1 MKEYGQETD
10 DNIYLKFTKQLRRN
24 VERRYITKLSWK
36 PAAQQ
41 LLSNESRRTVGL
53 RSFIKK
59 LERNPELLDKYE
71 QIIPGQL
78 KERIIKKDRS
88 RTNW

>member
-1 MKEYGQETD
+1 MKEYDQETD

-36 PAAQQ
+36 PTAQQ

-59 LERNPELLDKYE
+59 LERNPELLDKYD
-71 QIIPGQL
+71 QIIPGRL
-78 KERIIKKDRS
+78 KEGIIKKGRS